1 MTINLDNPVIFS
13 DGSMIR
19 LNEDNTVTPLEILAK
34 TVDYIRLI
42 TEPMDLIPS
51 SRDANKEILHLE
63 AGDILL
69 TFRDWELDGKN
80 TFYRV
85 VIKNDELREYLTKL
99 IEYRK
104 EKAKEKAKKDE
115 SSIKEACCDEPCGCF

>member
-19 LNEDNTVTPLEILAK
+19 LNEDNTVTPLKILAK

-42 TEPMDLIPS
+42 TEPVDLIPS

-99 IEYRK
+99 TEYRK
-104 EKAKEKAKKDE
+104 EKAKTNT

>member
-1 MTINLDNPVIFS
+1 MTINLENPVIFS

-19 LNEDNTVTPLEILAK
+19 LNEDNIVNPLEVLTK
-34 TVDYIRLI
+34 SVDFIRFI

-51 SRDANKEILHLE
+51 ARDANKEILHLE

-69 TFRDWELDGKN
+69 TFRDWELDDKN
-80 TFYRV
+80 VFYRI

-99 IEYRK
+99 TEYRK
-104 EKAKEKAKKDE
+104 EKSKNEKAQNMRAE
-115 SSIKEACCDEPCGCF
+115 VCCGEF

>member
-1 MTINLDNPVIFS
+1 MTLNLDNPVIFS

-19 LNEDNTVTPLEILAK
+19 LNEDNTVAPLEILAK

-85 VIKNDELREYLTKL
+85 VIKNDELQEYLTKL
-99 IEYRK
+99 TEYRK

>member
-1 MTINLDNPVIFS
+1 MTLNLDNPVIFS

-19 LNEDNTVTPLEILAK
+19 LNEDNTVTPLEILTKA
-34 TVDYIRLI
+34 VDYIRLI

>member
-1 MTINLDNPVIFS
+1 MTLNLDNPVIFS

-19 LNEDNTVTPLEILAK
+19 LNEDNTVAPLEILAK

-99 IEYRK
+99 TEYRK
-104 EKAKEKAKKDE
+104 EKAQTNK

>member
-1 MTINLDNPVIFS
+1 MTLNLDNPVIFS

-19 LNEDNTVTPLEILAK
+19 LNEDNTVTPLEILTKA
-34 TVDYIRLI
+34 VDYIRLI

-104 EKAKEKAKKDE
+104 EKAKKDE
-115 SSIKEACCDEPCGCF
+115 SSIKEACCDKPCGCF

>member
-1 MTINLDNPVIFS
+1 MTLNLDNPVIFS

>member
-1 MTINLDNPVIFS
+1 MALNLDNPVIFS

-19 LNEDNTVTPLEILAK
+19 LNEDNTVTPLEILTK
-34 TVDYIRLI
+34 SVDYIRLI

-69 TFRDWELDGKN
+69 TFRDWELDEKN
-80 TFYRV
+80 MFYRV
-85 VIKNDELREYLTKL
+85 VIKNDELLEYLTKVG
-99 IEYRK
+99 EYRK
-104 EKAKEKAKKDE
+104 KAEKDK
-115 SSIKEACCDEPCGCF
+115 SSIKEACCNEPCGCF

>member
-1 MTINLDNPVIFS
+1 MTINLENPVIFS

-19 LNEDNTVTPLEILAK
+19 LNEDDIINPLEVLTK
-34 TVDYIRLI
+34 SVDFIRFI

-51 SRDANKEILHLE
+51 ARDANKEILHLE

-69 TFRDWELDGKN
+69 TFRDWELDEKN
-80 TFYRV
+80 IFYRV

-104 EKAKEKAKKDE
+104 EKAEKDK
-115 SSIKEACCDEPCGCF
+115 SRIKEACCDGSCDCF

>member
-1 MTINLDNPVIFS
+1 MTLNLDNPVIFS

-19 LNEDNTVTPLEILAK
+19 LNEDNTVAPLEILAK

-69 TFRDWELDGKN
+69 TFRDWEPDGKN

-85 VIKNDELREYLTKL
+85 VIKNDELQEYLTKL
-99 IEYRK
+99 TEYRK
-104 EKAKEKAKKDE
+104 VKANEKQ

>member
-1 MTINLDNPVIFS
+1 MTLNLDNPVVFS

-19 LNEDNTVTPLEILAK
+19 LNEDNTVAPLEILAK

-85 VIKNDELREYLTKL
+85 VIKNDELQEYLTKL
-99 IEYRK
+99 TEYRK
-104 EKAKEKAKKDE
+104 VKANEKQ

>member
-1 MTINLDNPVIFS
+1 MTLNLDNPVIFS
-13 DGSMIR
+13 DGSMMR
-19 LNEDNTVTPLEILAK
+19 LNEDNTVTPLETLTK
-34 TVDYIRLI
+34 SVDYIRLI

-51 SRDANKEILHLE
+51 GRDANKEILHLE

-99 IEYRK
+99 TECKK
-104 EKAKEKAKKDE
+104 EKSKNAKIQEMRANV
-115 SSIKEACCDEPCGCF
+115 CCSEF

>member
-1 MTINLDNPVIFS
+1 MTINLENPVVFS

-19 LNEDNTVTPLEILAK
+19 LSEDNTVTPLETLTK
-34 TVDYIRLI
+34 SVDFIRLI

-51 SRDANKEILHLE
+51 ARDANKEVLHLE

-69 TFRDWELDGKN
+69 TFRDWELDDKN
-80 TFYRV
+80 PFYRV

-99 IEYRK
+99 TEYRK
-104 EKAKEKAKKDE
+104 EQAEKDKSQIAGVG
-115 SSIKEACCDEPCGCF
+115 CNEPCGCL

>member
-1 MTINLDNPVIFS
+1 MTINLENPVIFS
-13 DGSMIR
+13 DGSIIK
-19 LNEDNTVTPLEILAK
+19 LNENNTVTPLEVLTK
-34 TVDYIRLI
+34 NVDYIRLI

-51 SRDANKEILHLE
+51 ARDANKEILHLE

-69 TFRDWELDGKN
+69 TFRDWELDDKN
-80 TFYRV
+80 VFYRI

-104 EKAKEKAKKDE
+104 EKSKNEKAQDMGAE
-115 SSIKEACCDEPCGCF
+115 TCCGTF

>member
-19 LNEDNTVTPLEILAK
+19 LNEDNTVTPLETLTK
-34 TVDYIRLI
+34 SVDYIRLI

-51 SRDANKEILHLE
+51 SRDVNKEILHLE

-69 TFRDWELDGKN
+69 TFRDWELDEKN
-80 TFYRV
+80 IFYRV
-85 VIKNDELREYLTKL
+85 VIKSDELREYLTKL
-99 IEYRK
+99 VEYRK
-104 EKAKEKAKKDE
+104 KAEKDK
-115 SSIKEACCDEPCGCF
+115 SSIKEACCNEPCGCF